1 MPVSHSKSPSSCN
14 VNRPTKYSRL
24 FFLPSITIL
33 DLVCFYLLVYHIYT
47 CILERTSTIHVI
59 HGDANMSSMVTP
71 CSASRSRELRSS
83 MHAWGFCCN
92 SHKSEVWQS
101 TIGV

>member
-1 MPVSHSKSPSSCN
+1 MPVSHSISASSCN

-24 FFLPSITIL
+24 LWPRSVAVV
-33 DLVCFYLLVYHIYT
+33 DLECFYLLVYHIYT

-59 HGDANMSSMVTP
+59 HGDSNISSMVTP

-92 SHKSEVWQS
+92 SQKSEVWQS